1 MTKGELIPYDIYKQ
15 TYSRMKFTK
24 QIKLAGILVL
34 GLLSFT
40 GCQKNIQNI
49 LFVNHDQLTMPQDG
63 GSETFTVQTDASSWS
78 INNPGSSWL
87 TLSSSSGTDKNA
99 TITMTVSTRTTTPRA
114 DTLVISAGSATSVKV
129 IVTQLTSAYLYNL
142 TASKTSL
149 TFTQIGN
156 TDTLSITSDAS
167 QWNISSKASWLQF
180 SQSTG
185 SKGNSTIEVTASQNT
200 DTSTRTDT
208 ITLSAQYA
216 PTIKIPVTQNGAYPD
231 YNTSPLPPD
240 ATGMSLDAQ
249 QLAAQMTLGWNIGN
263 TLEAIGGETAW
274 GNPQVT
280 QALIDVVK
288 KSGFNAIRIP
298 CSWDQ
303 YANQTTAKIQDA
315 WLQRVKQVV
324 QYCIND
330 NMYVILNIHWDGGWL
345 ENHCDPADQVAVN
358 AKQKAYWQQIATT
371 MRDFDEHLIFAS
383 ANEPSVQN
391 ATQMNVLLSYHQTFI
406 NAVRSTGGKNSYRV
420 LIVQGPSTSFELT
433 PQLMTQMPT
442 DVVSNRLMVEVHEY
456 EPSQFTI
463 LTQDASWGKVFYYWG
478 KNYHSTTD
486 PSHNA
491 TWGEESYID
500 STFQTM
506 KKAFADKGIPVV
518 IGEFGAIDHSNVASD
533 SNMARNSYLH
543 YFGFIAHEAH
553 TYGMSPFLWDAGNG
567 VFNRQTNT
575 VMDQQ
580 ALDSLRQGAGE

>member
-1 MTKGELIPYDIYKQ
+1 
-15 TYSRMKFTK
+15 MKFTK
-24 QIKLAGILVL
+24 QLTLASVLAL
-34 GLLSFT
+34 GLTSLT
-40 GCQKNIQNI
+40 GCQKNNQNI
-49 LFVNHDQLTMPQDG
+49 LLVNHDQLTMPQDG
-63 GSETFTVQTDASSWS
+63 GSETIALQTDAGSWN
-78 INNPGSSWL
+78 IVNPGSSWL
-87 TLSSSSGTDKNA
+87 TLSSSSGTDKNP
-99 TITMTVSTRTTTPRA
+99 TITMTVNTKTTTTRA
-114 DTLVISAGSATSVKV
+114 DTLIISAGSATPVKV
-129 IVTQLTSAYLYNL
+129 IVTQLSSAYLYNL
-142 TASKTSL
+142 TADKTSL
-149 TFTQIGN
+149 AFTQTGN
-156 TDTLSITSDAS
+156 TDTISIASEAS
-167 QWNISSKASWLQF
+167 QWNISSKATWLQF

-185 SKGNSTIEVTASQNT
+185 SKGNTTIEVTASQYT
-200 DTSTRTDT
+200 GTGSRTDT
-208 ITLSAQYA
+208 ITISAQDA
-216 PTIKIPVTQNGAYPD
+216 PTIKIPVTQNGPLYPD

-249 QLAAQMTLGWNIGN
+249 QLAAKMTLGLNIWN

-280 QALIDVVK
+280 QAFIDAVK
-288 KSGFNAIRIP
+288 NSGFNAIRIP

-330 NMYVILNIHWDGGWL
+330 NMYAILNIHWDGGWL
-345 ENHCDPADQVAVN
+345 EDHCDPADQAAVN
-358 AKQKAYWQQIATT
+358 AKQKAFWQQIATT

-383 ANEPSVQN
+383 ANEPSVSN
-391 ATQMNVLLSYHQTFI
+391 ATQMKVLLSYHQTFI

-442 DVVSNRLMVEVHEY
+442 DVVPNRLMVEVHEY

-500 STFQTM
+500 STFQLM
-506 KKAFADKGIPVV
+506 KKAFVDKGIPVV
-518 IGEFGAIDHSNVASD
+518 IGEFGATDHSNVASD
-533 SNMARNSYLH
+533 PTMARNSFVHYL
-543 YFGFIAHEAH
+543 GFIAHEAH
-553 TYGMSPFLWDAGNG
+553 TYGMIPLLWSG

-575 VMDQQ
+575 VNDQQ
-580 ALDSLRQGAGE
+580 ALDSLLVGVGKSIP